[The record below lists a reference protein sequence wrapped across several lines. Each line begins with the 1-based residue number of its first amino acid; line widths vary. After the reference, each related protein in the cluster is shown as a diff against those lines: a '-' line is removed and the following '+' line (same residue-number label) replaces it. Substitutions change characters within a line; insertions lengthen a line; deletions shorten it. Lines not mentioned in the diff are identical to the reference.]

1 MAGDPCR
8 RCPADQRR
16 GSVLVLS
23 LVLMVVLVGIVAF
36 AVDLGYLL
44 VARTELQVSADAAA
58 MAGAWEL
65 MDQDALYGDTSMAK
79 PIASARAT
87 ASQFAG
93 LNLVCTRSPSVDE
106 NEQNSE
112 TGDVVVGTISEYGNP
127 HAAMSFADQTTFN
140 TVKVRVRRNAQM
152 NGNVPFF
159 FARIFGFDGAPA
171 EATATAGFLKQAAG
185 FRAPQG
191 GENLGILPFA
201 LDLKT
206 WQDFENGLITTDDWS
221 WDGAAGEVAKGPDG
235 IHELNLYP
243 EGNGSPGNRGTVNIG
258 GNHNSTSH
266 VSDQILHGV
275 TAKDLEFH
283 GGSLEFGEDGTM
295 SLQADPGISAGFKDA
310 LEAIKGE
317 PRMIPIFSE
326 LKGNGNWATY
336 TIVKFV
342 GIRIVDV
349 DFTGSN
355 KHLTIQPAVMVTKG
369 LIPASTEQP
378 TNTIQYIYSPPF
390 LIH

>member
-1 MAGDPCR
+1 MIGYSRLRCR
-8 RCPADQRR
+8 RSRRR

-23 LVLMVVLVGIVAF
+23 LFLMVVLIGIVAF
-36 AVDLGYLL
+36 AVDLGYVL
-44 VARTELQVSADAAA
+44 VARTELQLSADAAA

-65 MDQDALYGDTSMAK
+65 MDQDALQGDDSMAK
-79 PIASARAT
+79 PTANARQT
-87 ASQFAG
+87 AIEFAG
-93 LNLVCTRSPSVDE
+93 LNSVCTRSPSVDA
-106 NEQNSE
+106 NESNSE
-112 TGDVVVGTISEYGNP
+112 TGDIVVGTISEYGNP
-127 HAAMSFADQTTFN
+127 YAAMSFADAATFN
-140 TVKVRVRRNAQM
+140 TVKVRVRRTAEQ
-152 NGNVPFF
+152 NGKVPFF
-159 FARIFGFDGAPA
+159 FAKIFGFDGAPA
-171 EATATAGFLKQAAG
+171 DATATAGFLKQAAG
-185 FRAPQG
+185 FRAPQ

-206 WQDFENGLITTDDWS
+206 WQDFENGLIPTDDWS
-221 WDGAAGEVAKGPDG
+221 WDGATGDVSKGPDG

-258 GNHNSTSH
+258 GNNNSTSR
-266 VSDQILHGV
+266 VSRQIVDGL
-275 TAKDLEFH
+275 TANDLDFH

-295 SLQADPGISAGFKDA
+295 SLQADPGISAGFKDE
-310 LEAIKGE
+310 LDAIKGE

-326 LKGNGNWATY
+326 LKGNGNWAKY

-349 DFTGSN
+349 ELTGGN

-378 TNTIQYIYSPPF
+378 TNTLQFIYSPPY